1 MKQTYHVPV
10 YFEITA
16 ESAAAAEAII
26 SKELDTMES
35 FDQIPDYRVGMAWLK
50 TNKET
55 ATP

>member
-16 ESAAAAEAII
+16 ESAAAAEAIMD
-26 SKELDTMES
+26 KELDNLEN
-35 FDQIPDYRVGMAWLK
+35 FDQIPDYRIGIAWLK
-50 TNKET
+50 TKKET